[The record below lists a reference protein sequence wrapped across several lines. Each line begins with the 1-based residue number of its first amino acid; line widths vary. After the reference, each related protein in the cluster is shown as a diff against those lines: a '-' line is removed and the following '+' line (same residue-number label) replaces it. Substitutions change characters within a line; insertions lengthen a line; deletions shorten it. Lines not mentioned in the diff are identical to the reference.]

1 MIRTHEGGILDKI
14 NLGKLANDKNY
25 LSLLLQKKETDGMSD
40 NTDMNMDNSTQIY
53 GLDVVY
59 KISKRTPFK

>member
-14 NLGKLANDKNY
+14 NMGKLANDKNY
-25 LSLLLQKKETDGMSD
+25 LSFLLQKKETDGMSD
-40 NTDMNMDNSTQIY
+40 NTDKNMDNSTQIY